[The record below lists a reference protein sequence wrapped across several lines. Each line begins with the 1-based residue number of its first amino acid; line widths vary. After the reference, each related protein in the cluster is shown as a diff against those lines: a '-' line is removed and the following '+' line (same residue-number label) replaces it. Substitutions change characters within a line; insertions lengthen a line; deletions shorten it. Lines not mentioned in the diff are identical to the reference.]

1 MTTAE
6 LRNTGTQPQSTIGYG
21 SLGIA
26 CDRWPISASPTEGL
40 PYGQFLDWVVLQ
52 PGESHSF
59 TMSFRAEPQFAG
71 SVICGVGLAF
81 HGDAFAAGPYDYPSG
96 TVTID
101 IVAPPD
107 PTTSTSTDGVPTTDT
122 TMP

>member
-1 MTTAE
+1 
-6 LRNTGTQPQSTIGYG
+6 
-21 SLGIA
+21 
-26 CDRWPISASPTEGL
+26 
-40 PYGQFLDWVVLQ
+40 
-52 PGESHSF
+52 
-59 TMSFRAEPQFAG
+59 MSFRAEPQFVG

-107 PTTSTSTDGVPTTDT
+107 PTTSTSTDPVPTTET
-122 TMP
+122 TVP

>member
-1 MTTAE
+1 MSNLTSAI
-6 LRNTGTQPQSTIGYG
+6 RNEHGTKPR
-21 SLGIA
+21 GIVR
-26 CDRWPISASPTEGL
+26 CVP
-40 PYGQFLDWVVLQ
+40 VN
-52 PGESHSF
+52 
-59 TMSFRAEPQFAG
+59 MSFRAEPQFVG

-107 PTTSTSTDGVPTTDT
+107 PTTSTSTDPVPTTET
-122 TMP
+122 TVP